1 MKKNG
6 CFSSRILLSVIVSA
20 AIMLSASLSIAD
32 DFPTK
37 PLTIVVPAGV
47 GGANDIAARLMGP
60 FLSKEIGQPVV
71 VVNRP
76 GGGNLAGHIYFLR
89 QPADGYTI
97 LRSSSYAYFTTNILL
112 QKADFKIEDF
122 QYINMSDFGTVIIG
136 TSNNSRFKSIDDLI
150 AEMRAQP
157 GKVSVG
163 LQPTQVDNISF
174 QLFLEALGL
183 PKDSVRIVTYDSGGQ
198 VRNGMAGGQF
208 DVGVIGD
215 QGMGPRK
222 GTFRPLMT
230 FSEERSQMWEVPT
243 VLEVMK
249 KQGVSDYPNVLPGSM
264 QGFLVHSKLKQD
276 YPERYARLVKAFE
289 NLYKNPE
296 VIEAHKKMDRGTEWL
311 GPERS
316 QQLMLKAHNMLSNPE
331 LIQILKAK

>member
-1 MKKNG
+1 MRNLD
-6 CFSSRILLSVIVSA
+6 RIFLCVIVSA
-20 AIMLSASLSIAD
+20 AIVLSAASPFAAD
-32 DFPTK
+32 NFPNK
-37 PLTIVVPAGV
+37 PVTMVVPAGV
-47 GGANDIAARLMGP
+47 GGANDIAARLMAP

-76 GGGNLAGHIYFLR
+76 GGGNLAGHVYFMR

-97 LRSSSYAYFTTNILL
+97 LRSSSFAYFTTNILI
-112 QKADFKIEDF
+112 QKADFKVEDF
-122 QYINMSDFGTVIIG
+122 QYINLTDFGTVIIG
-136 TSNNSRFKSIDDLI
+136 TSNNSRFKSIDDFIDILRK
-150 AEMRAQP
+150 EP

-163 LQPTQVDNISF
+163 LQPTQVDNINF
-174 QLFLEALGL
+174 QLFLTALGL
-183 PKDSVRIVTYDSGGQ
+183 SADSVRIVTYDSGGP

-230 FSEERSQMWEVPT
+230 FSEERSKMWECPT

-249 KQGVSDYPNVLPGSM
+249 KHNVKDYPNVLPGSM
-264 QGFLVHSKLKQD
+264 QGFLVHSKLKQA

-289 NLYKNPE
+289 TLSKNPE
-296 VIEAHKKMDRGTEWL
+296 VIEAHKKLDRGIEWL

-316 QQLMLKAHNMLSNPE
+316 QELMLKAHKMLSNPE
-331 LIQILKAK
+331 LIKILQPK